1 MVWTVSA
8 LVHAVAD
15 TLAARF
21 GALSLQGEISGFTKA
36 ASGHWYLSLKDAGAQ
51 VRCVMFRNRNLYVDF
66 APRDGQLVQVRAQV
80 AVYEPRGDLQLIVE
94 SMRPAGQGALYER
107 FLQIKARLQAEGLFD
122 AARKRA
128 ISPMPRA
135 LAVVTSLKAAALA
148 DVLSALKRRA
158 PHVQVIVYP
167 CTVQGTQAPLDI
179 VRAVEAVN
187 SQGYVDTLLLVRG
200 GGSLEDLWAFN
211 DEALARAVAA
221 SRIPVISGVG
231 HETDFTIVDFVA
243 DLRAPTPTAAAE
255 LAATPRAELRA
266 RLNAHLQGL
275 RGAMHARLQ
284 QDQQTLDQAGFALQR
299 LKHRAQIEG
308 ERLKQ
313 TAARLQHAL
322 QRNLLS
328 RAHAAESR
336 DAALRRA
343 LRALPGRHAQ
353 TLREHSRRLYVS
365 LHAALARH
373 DQHLARISGLMH
385 ALSPQ
390 RTLER
395 GYSVLLDNGDKAVR
409 SAAHLAGLKQVRALL
424 ADGQVDLD
432 IAAAKPSGTDL

>member
-1 MVWTVSA
+1 
-8 LVHAVAD
+8 
-15 TLAARF
+15 
-21 GALSLQGEISGFTKA
+21 
-36 ASGHWYLSLKDAGAQ
+36 
-51 VRCVMFRNRNLYVDF
+51 
-66 APRDGQLVQVRAQV
+66 VRAQV

-122 AARKRA
+122 AARKRP
-128 ISPMPRA
+128 INPMPRA

-148 DVLSALKRRA
+148 DVLSALKRRT
-158 PHVQVIVYP
+158 PHVQIIVYP
-167 CTVQGTQAPLDI
+167 CTVQGTQAPQDI
-179 VRAVEAVN
+179 MSAVEAVN
-187 SQGYVDTLLLVRG
+187 SHGYADTLLLVRG

-221 SRIPVISGVG
+221 SGIPVISGVG

-266 RLNAHLQGL
+266 RLNAHLLGL

-284 QDQQTLDQAGFALQR
+284 QDEQTLDQAGFALQR

-313 TAARLQHAL
+313 TAGRLQHAL

-336 DAALRRA
+336 EAALRRA
-343 LRALPGRHAQ
+343 LHALPSRHAQ
-353 TLREHSRRLYVS
+353 TLQEWSRRLYAS
-365 LHAALARH
+365 THAVLSRH
-373 DQHLARISGLMH
+373 DQHLERISSLMH

-395 GYSVLLDNGDKAVR
+395 GYSVLLDSKDKAVR
-409 SAAHLAGLKQVRALL
+409 SAAQLAGLKQVRALL